1 MRSLAVWRLSPPA
14 DIILPYAALSETN
27 SEEKILYIELTEEQQ
42 QVRHLIREFAEAEIA
57 PHAREWDEAEHFPRE
72 LIPKLGELGVL
83 GAIFPEEYGGAA
95 LTSLD
100 YAIIIEELARVDPAV
115 ALTVAAHTGLCA
127 SHIFLAGTPEQ
138 KRKYLP
144 PLARGEKLGAWG
156 LTEMTSGSDAS
167 HMRTKAAKRDGVWIL
182 NGAKNFT
189 TNGSCA
195 DIYVVFAVTDRAR
208 EKKGIS
214 AFIVERGTSGLRP
227 GRKEKKLGMR
237 ASDTAQVLLE
247 DCPVPEENLL
257 GELNLG
263 FVDAL
268 RVLDGGR
275 ITIAALAVG
284 LAQGAYEAA
293 LRYARERWA
302 FGKPIV
308 EFQAIRFK
316 LADMATQIEAARLLT
331 YHAAERKARGY
342 RVTKEAS
349 MAKLFASEMAVRV
362 CEEAIQIFGGYGY
375 IRDYPVEKFWRD
387 AKLLTIGEGTSEI
400 QRLIIAREI
409 LHSD

>member
-1 MRSLAVWRLSPPA
+1 M
-14 DIILPYAALSETN
+14 YT
-27 SEEKILYIELTEEQQ
+27 KLTEEQR

-57 PHAREWDEAEHFPRE
+57 PHVRDWDEAEYFPRE
-72 LIPKLGELGVL
+72 VIPKLGELGVL

-95 LTSLD
+95 LTSLE
-100 YAIIIEELARVDPAV
+100 YAIIIEELARVDPAI

-138 KRKYLP
+138 KRKYVP
-144 PLARGEKLGAWG
+144 PLARGERLGAWA
-156 LTEMTSGSDAS
+156 LTEATSGSDAS
-167 HMRTKAAKRDGVWIL
+167 HMRTMAVRREGFWVL

-195 DIYVVFAVTDRAR
+195 DIYVIFAVTDRAR

-214 AFIVERGTSGLRP
+214 AFIVERGTPGLRP

-247 DCPVPEENLL
+247 DCVVPQENVL

-275 ITIAALAVG
+275 ITIAAVAVG

-302 FGKPIV
+302 FGKPIA
-308 EFQAIRFK
+308 EFQAIQFK

-331 YHAAERKARGY
+331 YQAAERKARGE

-409 LHSD
+409 LRSA

>member
-1 MRSLAVWRLSPPA
+1 
-14 DIILPYAALSETN
+14 LPYAALSETN
-27 SEEKILYIELTEEQQ
+27 VEETALYIELTEEQQ

-57 PHAREWDEAEHFPRE
+57 PYAREWDEAEHFPRE

-95 LTSLD
+95 LTSLE
-100 YAIIIEELARVDPAV
+100 YAIIIEELARVDPAI

-138 KRKYLP
+138 KRRYLP
-144 PLARGEKLGAWG
+144 SLARGERLGAWA
-156 LTEMTSGSDAS
+156 LTEATSGSDAS
-167 HMRTKAAKRDGVWIL
+167 HMRTMAVRRDRGWVL

-195 DIYVVFAVTDRAR
+195 DLYVVFAVTDPAR

-214 AFIVERGTSGLRP
+214 AFLVERGTPGLHP

-247 DCPVPEENLL
+247 DCPVPEENVL

-302 FGKPIV
+302 FGKPIA
-308 EFQAIRFK
+308 EFQAIQFK
-316 LADMATQIEAARLLT
+316 LADMVTQIEAARLLT
-331 YHAAERKARGY
+331 YHAAERKARGH

-400 QRLIIAREI
+400 QRLVIAREI
-409 LHSD
+409 LRGT

>member
-1 MRSLAVWRLSPPA
+1 MYL
-14 DIILPYAALSETN
+14 
-27 SEEKILYIELTEEQQ
+27 ELTQEQQ
-42 QVRHLIREFAEAEIA
+42 QVRSLVREFAEAEIS
-57 PHAREWDEAEHFPRE
+57 PHVREWDEAEHFPRE

-83 GAIFPEEYGGAA
+83 GAIFPEEYGGVA
-95 LTSLD
+95 LTSLE
-100 YAIIIEELARVDPAV
+100 YAMIIEELARVDPSI

-138 KRKYLP
+138 KKKYLP
-144 PLARGEKLGAWG
+144 RLARGEMLGAWG
-156 LTEMTSGSDAS
+156 LTEATSGSDAS
-167 HMRTKAAKRDGVWIL
+167 HMRTTAIRRDGFWVL

-189 TNGSCA
+189 TNGSQA
-195 DIYVVFAVTDRAR
+195 DLYVLFAVTDRAR

-214 AFIVERGTSGLRP
+214 AFIVERGTPGLRP

-247 DCPVPEENLL
+247 ECTVPEENLL
-257 GELNLG
+257 GQENMG
-263 FVDAL
+263 FIDAL
-268 RVLDGGR
+268 RVLDRGR

-302 FGKPIV
+302 FGKPIA
-308 EFQAIRFK
+308 EFQAIQFK

-331 YHAAERKARGY
+331 YRAAGASAHGE

-375 IRDYPVEKFWRD
+375 IRDYLVEKFWRD

-409 LHSD
+409 LRAS

>member
-1 MRSLAVWRLSPPA
+1 MS
-14 DIILPYAALSETN
+14 
-27 SEEKILYIELTEEQQ
+27 IELTEEQQ

-57 PHAREWDEAEHFPRE
+57 PYVREWDEAEHFPRE
-72 LIPKLGELGVL
+72 LIPRLGELGVL

-95 LTSLD
+95 LTSLE
-100 YAIIIEELARVDPAV
+100 YALIIEELARVDPAI

-138 KRKYLP
+138 KQRYLP
-144 PLARGEKLGAWG
+144 SLARGEMLGAWG
-156 LTEMTSGSDAS
+156 LTEATSGSDAS
-167 HMRTKAAKRDGVWIL
+167 HMRTTAMKRDGFWVL
-182 NGAKNFT
+182 TGAKNFT
-189 TNGSCA
+189 TNGSTA
-195 DIYVVFAVTDRAR
+195 DLYVLFAVTDRAR

-214 AFIVERGTSGLRP
+214 AFIVERGTPGLRP

-247 DCPVPEENLL
+247 DCPIPEENLL
-257 GELNLG
+257 GELHMG
-263 FVDAL
+263 FIDAL

-302 FGKPIV
+302 FGKPIA
-308 EFQAIRFK
+308 EFQAIQFK
-316 LADMATQIEAARLLT
+316 LADMATAIEAARLLT
-331 YHAAERKARGY
+331 YMAAERKARGH

-409 LHSD
+409 LRAS

>member
-1 MRSLAVWRLSPPA
+1 MYL
-14 DIILPYAALSETN
+14 
-27 SEEKILYIELTEEQQ
+27 ELTQEQQ
-42 QVRHLIREFAEAEIA
+42 QVRSLVREFAEAEIS
-57 PHAREWDEAEHFPRE
+57 PHVREWDEAEYFPRE

-83 GAIFPEEYGGAA
+83 GAIFPEEYGGVA
-95 LTSLD
+95 LTSLE
-100 YAIIIEELARVDPAV
+100 YAVIIEELARVDPSI

-127 SHIFLAGTPEQ
+127 NHIFLAGTPEQ
-138 KRKYLP
+138 KKKYLP
-144 PLARGEKLGAWG
+144 RLARGEMLGAWG
-156 LTEMTSGSDAS
+156 LTEATSGSDAS
-167 HMRTKAAKRDGVWIL
+167 HMRTTAIRRDRFWVL

-189 TNGSCA
+189 TNGSQA
-195 DIYVVFAVTDRAR
+195 DLYVLFAVTDRAR

-214 AFIVERGTSGLRP
+214 AFIVERGTPGLRP

-247 DCPVPEENLL
+247 ECAVPEENLL
-257 GELNLG
+257 GQENMG
-263 FVDAL
+263 FIDAL
-268 RVLDGGR
+268 RVLDRGR

-302 FGKPIV
+302 FGKPIA
-308 EFQAIRFK
+308 EFQAIQFK

-331 YHAAERKARGY
+331 YRAAGASAHGE

-375 IRDYPVEKFWRD
+375 IRDYLVEKFWRD

-409 LHSD
+409 LRAS

>member
-1 MRSLAVWRLSPPA
+1 VE
-14 DIILPYAALSETN
+14 ETA
-27 SEEKILYIELTEEQQ
+27 LYIELTEEQQ

-57 PHAREWDEAEHFPRE
+57 PYAREWDEAEHFPRE

-95 LTSLD
+95 LTSLE
-100 YAIIIEELARVDPAV
+100 YAIIIEELARVDPAI

-138 KRKYLP
+138 KRRYLP
-144 PLARGEKLGAWG
+144 SLARGERLGAWA
-156 LTEMTSGSDAS
+156 LTEATSGSDAS
-167 HMRTKAAKRDGVWIL
+167 HMRTMAVRRDRGWVL

-195 DIYVVFAVTDRAR
+195 DLYVVFAVTDPAR

-214 AFIVERGTSGLRP
+214 AFLVERGTPGLHP

-247 DCPVPEENLL
+247 DCPVPEENVL

-302 FGKPIV
+302 FGKPIA
-308 EFQAIRFK
+308 EFQAIQFK
-316 LADMATQIEAARLLT
+316 LADMVTQIEAARLLT
-331 YHAAERKARGY
+331 YHAAERKARGH

-400 QRLIIAREI
+400 QRLVIAREI
-409 LHSD
+409 LRGT

>member
-1 MRSLAVWRLSPPA
+1 M
-14 DIILPYAALSETN
+14 
-27 SEEKILYIELTEEQQ
+27 YIELTEEQQ

-100 YAIIIEELARVDPAV
+100 YAIIIEELARVDPAI

-138 KRKYLP
+138 RRKYLP

-156 LTEMTSGSDAS
+156 LTEATSGSDAS
-167 HMRTKAAKRDGVWIL
+167 HMRTMAVKRDGVWIL

-195 DIYVVFAVTDRAR
+195 DIYVVFAVTDRAQ

-214 AFIVERGTSGLRP
+214 AFIVERGTPGLHP

-302 FGKPIV
+302 FGRPIA
-308 EFQAIRFK
+308 EFQAIQFK
-316 LADMATQIEAARLLT
+316 LADMATAIEAARLLT
-331 YHAAERKARGY
+331 YHAAERKARGH

-362 CEEAIQIFGGYGY
+362 SEEAIQIFGGYGY
-375 IRDYPVEKFWRD
+375 IRDHSVEKFWRD

-409 LHSD
+409 LRSA

>member
-1 MRSLAVWRLSPPA
+1 V
-14 DIILPYAALSETN
+14 YT
-27 SEEKILYIELTEEQQ
+27 KLTEEQR

-57 PHAREWDEAEHFPRE
+57 PHVRDWDEAEYFPRE
-72 LIPKLGELGVL
+72 VIPKLGELGVL

-95 LTSLD
+95 LTSLE
-100 YAIIIEELARVDPAV
+100 YAIIIEELARVDPAI

-138 KRKYLP
+138 KRKYVP
-144 PLARGEKLGAWG
+144 PLARGERLGAWA
-156 LTEMTSGSDAS
+156 LTEATSGSDAS
-167 HMRTKAAKRDGVWIL
+167 HMRTMAVRREGFWVL

-195 DIYVVFAVTDRAR
+195 DIYVIFAVTDRAR

-214 AFIVERGTSGLRP
+214 AFIVERGTPGLRP

-247 DCPVPEENLL
+247 DCVVPQENVL

-275 ITIAALAVG
+275 ITIAAVAVG

-302 FGKPIV
+302 FGKPIA
-308 EFQAIRFK
+308 EFQAIQFK

-331 YHAAERKARGY
+331 YQAAERKARGE

-409 LHSD
+409 LRSA

>member
-1 MRSLAVWRLSPPA
+1 M
-14 DIILPYAALSETN
+14 PYAALSETN
-27 SEEKILYIELTEEQQ
+27 VEETALYIELTEEQQ

-57 PHAREWDEAEHFPRE
+57 PYAREWDEAEHFPRE

-95 LTSLD
+95 LTSLE
-100 YAIIIEELARVDPAV
+100 YAIIIEELARVDPAI

-138 KRKYLP
+138 KRRYLP
-144 PLARGEKLGAWG
+144 SLARGERLGAWA
-156 LTEMTSGSDAS
+156 LTEATSGSDAS
-167 HMRTKAAKRDGVWIL
+167 HMRTMAVRRDRGWVL

-195 DIYVVFAVTDRAR
+195 DLYVVFAVTDPAR

-214 AFIVERGTSGLRP
+214 AFLVERGTPGLHP

-247 DCPVPEENLL
+247 DCPVPEENVL

-302 FGKPIV
+302 FGKPIA
-308 EFQAIRFK
+308 EFQAIQFK
-316 LADMATQIEAARLLT
+316 LADMVTQIEAARLLT
-331 YHAAERKARGY
+331 YHAAERKARGH

-400 QRLIIAREI
+400 QRLVIAREI
-409 LHSD
+409 LRGT

>member
-1 MRSLAVWRLSPPA
+1 MPV
-14 DIILPYAALSETN
+14 
-27 SEEKILYIELTEEQQ
+27 ELTQEQQ

-57 PHAREWDEAEHFPRE
+57 PHVREWDEAEHFPRE

-95 LTSLD
+95 LTSLE
-100 YAIIIEELARVDPAV
+100 YALIIEELARVDPAI

-127 SHIFLAGTPEQ
+127 NHIFLAGTPEQ
-138 KRKYLP
+138 KRRYLL

-156 LTEMTSGSDAS
+156 LTEATSGSDAS
-167 HMRTKAAKRDGVWIL
+167 HMRTTAVKREGTWVL

-195 DIYVVFAVTDRAR
+195 DIYIIFAVTDRAQ

-214 AFIVERGTSGLRP
+214 AFIVERGTLGLRP

-247 DCPVPEENLL
+247 ECLVPEENLL
-257 GELNLG
+257 GTLNLG
-263 FVDAL
+263 FIDAL

-302 FGKPIV
+302 FGKPIA
-308 EFQAIRFK
+308 EFQAIQFK

-331 YHAAERKARGY
+331 YHAAERKAQGY

-400 QRLIIAREI
+400 QRLVIAREI
-409 LHSD
+409 LRGT

>member
-1 MRSLAVWRLSPPA
+1 V
-14 DIILPYAALSETN
+14 YT
-27 SEEKILYIELTEEQQ
+27 KLTEEQR

-57 PHAREWDEAEHFPRE
+57 PHVRDWDEAEYFPRE
-72 LIPKLGELGVL
+72 VIPKLGELGVL

-95 LTSLD
+95 LTSLE
-100 YAIIIEELARVDPAV
+100 YAIIIEELARVDPAI

-127 SHIFLAGTPEQ
+127 SHILLAGTPEQ
-138 KRKYLP
+138 KRKYVP
-144 PLARGEKLGAWG
+144 PLARGERLGAWA
-156 LTEMTSGSDAS
+156 LTEATSGSDAS
-167 HMRTKAAKRDGVWIL
+167 HMRTMAVRREGFWVL

-195 DIYVVFAVTDRAR
+195 DIYVIFAVTDRAR

-214 AFIVERGTSGLRP
+214 AFIVERGTPGLRP

-247 DCPVPEENLL
+247 DCVVPQENVL

-275 ITIAALAVG
+275 ITIAAVAVG

-302 FGKPIV
+302 FGKPIA
-308 EFQAIRFK
+308 EFQAIQFK

-331 YHAAERKARGY
+331 YQAAERKARGE

-409 LHSD
+409 LRSA

>member
-1 MRSLAVWRLSPPA
+1 MS
-14 DIILPYAALSETN
+14 
-27 SEEKILYIELTEEQQ
+27 IELNEEQQ

-57 PHAREWDEAEHFPRE
+57 PYVREWDEAEHFPRE
-72 LIPKLGELGVL
+72 LIPRLGELGVL

-95 LTSLD
+95 LTCLE
-100 YAIIIEELARVDPAV
+100 YALIIEELARVDPAI

-138 KRKYLP
+138 KQRYLP
-144 PLARGEKLGAWG
+144 SLARGEMLGAWG
-156 LTEMTSGSDAS
+156 LTEATSGSDAS
-167 HMRTKAAKRDGVWIL
+167 HMRTTAIKRDGFWVL
-182 NGAKNFT
+182 TGAKNFT
-189 TNGSCA
+189 TNGSTA
-195 DIYVVFAVTDRAR
+195 DLYVLFAVTDRAR

-214 AFIVERGTSGLRP
+214 AFIVERGTPGLRP

-247 DCPVPEENLL
+247 DCPIPEENLL
-257 GELNLG
+257 GELHMG
-263 FVDAL
+263 FIDAL

-302 FGKPIV
+302 FGKPIA
-308 EFQAIRFK
+308 EFQAIQFK
-316 LADMATQIEAARLLT
+316 LADMATAIEAARLLT
-331 YHAAERKARGY
+331 YTAAERKARGH

-409 LHSD
+409 LRAS

>member
-1 MRSLAVWRLSPPA
+1 M
-14 DIILPYAALSETN
+14 
-27 SEEKILYIELTEEQQ
+27 YIELTEEQQ

-57 PHAREWDEAEHFPRE
+57 PYAREWDEAEHFPRE

-95 LTSLD
+95 LTSLE
-100 YAIIIEELARVDPAV
+100 YAIIIEELARVDPAI

-138 KRKYLP
+138 KRRYLP
-144 PLARGEKLGAWG
+144 SLARGERLGAWA
-156 LTEMTSGSDAS
+156 LTEATSGSDAS
-167 HMRTKAAKRDGVWIL
+167 HMRTMAVRRDRGWVL

-195 DIYVVFAVTDRAR
+195 DLYVVFAVTDPAR

-214 AFIVERGTSGLRP
+214 AFLVERGTPGLHP

-247 DCPVPEENLL
+247 DCPVPEENVL

-302 FGKPIV
+302 FGKPIA
-308 EFQAIRFK
+308 EFQAIQFK
-316 LADMATQIEAARLLT
+316 LADMVTQIEAARLLT
-331 YHAAERKARGY
+331 YHAAERKARGH

-400 QRLIIAREI
+400 QRLVIAREI
-409 LHSD
+409 LRGT